1 MADTVVSTASPQA
14 IKMFSVMLLAETERN
29 CVFNRMM
36 AGKKPSQFNTRAKI
50 EKQQTTPDMPIVRI
64 ADLSKGRGDRVTC
77 DMVKTLGGLPTMGDR
92 QLEGRGDNLQL
103 TEMEAIINQ
112 TRKAVKPGSRMSQ
125 KRTSINLRMTAKA
138 ELGKYFGR
146 LNDQRILVHMGGQRG
161 DAMDE
166 DWAVPLDSHGEFN
179 DIMINPVQPPTSNRH
194 FMAGGKAN
202 VAALTAAD
210 PLTLEDLDVLSA
222 KLRSMP
228 YPPAPIKLDGMQQ
241 SIWCLM
247 VSEWQWHYL
256 VTQANR
262 SRTGWRQYQA
272 DARVRAGKAGNHPL
286 FNDDPGLWNRLL
298 IKQMPRPI
306 EFRAGTNVRTTD
318 SDTGAVTT
326 SAVGAD
332 TSIVHRAILIGGQA
346 LAYIE
351 GDGTP
356 KGMDSLPLMWN
367 EELLDHKNTLEVS
380 ARTMDGMAKFRF
392 EGSDNKLTDF
402 GCAVIDSYAPDPY
415 SGAGETLRGNLTS

>member
-1 MADTVVSTASPQA
+1 MADTVITTASPQA
-14 IKMFSVMLLAETERN
+14 IKVFSVMLLAETERN
-29 CVFNRMM
+29 CVFNQMM

-50 EKQQTTPDMPIVRI
+50 EKQQTTADMPIIRV
-64 ADLSKGRGDRVTC
+64 ADLTKGRGDRVTF
-77 DMVKTLGGLPTMGDR
+77 DLVKTISGLPTMGDR

-125 KRTSINLRMTAKA
+125 KRTNINLRMTAKA

-161 DAMDE
+161 DAMDA
-166 DWAVPLDSHGEFN
+166 DWAVPPDTHGEFN
-179 DIMINPVQPPTSNRH
+179 DIMINPVLPPTQNRY
-194 FMAGGKAN
+194 FAAGGKAN
-202 VAALTAAD
+202 AAAITNQD

-228 YPPAPIKLDGMQQ
+228 YPPAPIKLNGMQQ
-241 SIWCLM
+241 GIWCLM

-256 VTQANR
+256 TQQANAG
-262 SRTGWRQYQA
+262 RTSWRQYQA

-286 FNDDPGLWNRLL
+286 FQDDPGLWNRLL
-298 IKQMPRPI
+298 VKQMPRPI
-306 EFRAGTNVRTTD
+306 QFDAGSAVRVQPNNG
-318 SDTGAVTT
+318 GAVTST
-326 SAVGAD
+326 NVAAGV
-332 TSIVHRAILIGGQA
+332 TLHRAILVGGQA

-356 KGMDSLPLMWN
+356 KGMGAIPVMWN
-367 EELLDHKNTLEVS
+367 EELLDHKNTLEVA
-380 ARTMDGMAKFRF
+380 ARMMDGITKLRF
-392 EGSDNKLTDF
+392 EGSDGELVDF

-415 SGAGETLRGNLTS
+415 SNEGALLRDHLN